1 MCHAVACAQ
10 AMQSCACRAPETLV
24 IYIYTLSPPGQGNI
38 QATDLLAQHFQHQFL
53 VQAVLPATCL
63 QLLGLPLHVRRKLDT
78 NRIQADLLQIA
89 AQPSFNHPA
98 SALFALQ
105 NPFAQC
111 HASSAVYLRPVDG
124 SFSLFSG
131 QTGPDGQPL
140 LNPNQFP
147 LYHMHPQP
155 TQGAK
160 HPLNQTLLGR
170 QPGRKRTHATR
181 LQKGALDICVGDAV
195 SLTVQVHCAFPQPV
209 ELQNVALTLSL
220 LQEVTVAYSP
230 KSATSSRAD
239 FSRTT
244 SSLKQRLTDSPHGLG
259 SVRAPSGDLG
269 AAADDADVT
278 TQWQETE
285 ELACSMSTPTAR
297 PPDPPA
303 ELTSY
308 PVPDRALPGD
318 TVTLR
323 PGLNTLAF
331 RVLPLKRGLYTL
343 KHMQGS
349 LGSLSLHM
357 PVILREPNAL
367 ALHSQAAAE
376 RPSNP
381 STAGSDSL
389 SAPAAAALGTVRS
402 TGEVQQE
409 PVVLNVHS
417 CRQRLAVSAAA
428 LRGTLVAGQ
437 PQWLGIAVLPLH
449 DSLHEACIH
458 VGIASRASTGTDQ
471 APFSSSHGAGS
482 DRAGGS
488 PSVGYAPHEDGSH
501 SPSLD
506 VLHPDRAVIAPLQ
519 VPSHTQTGSALT
531 SEQPSGGEASRT
543 TQLPASLQRQQ
554 TQTPLPGDMPSG
566 SHAEPRRCDTGAEA
580 SVSGSSWVSM
590 EGNQGPNMPP
600 WAATHPSLLWLW
612 VRPGRMHASC
622 LVACCSHAGQRSLP
636 CGLSASS
643 VKSSY
648 TVCCTSGCA
657 VTSRPAVHAVTP
669 HTAAS
674 CSSSEVASGR
684 WCLCQ
689 VADKI
694 SGLAETH
701 AIET

>member
-1 MCHAVACAQ
+1 M
-10 AMQSCACRAPETLV
+10 
-24 IYIYTLSPPGQGNI
+24 
-38 QATDLLAQHFQHQFL
+38 
-53 VQAVLPATCL
+53 LPATCL
-63 QLLGLPLHVRRKLDT
+63 QLLGLPRHVRRKLDT
-78 NRIQADLLQIA
+78 DRIQADLLQVA

-98 SALFALQ
+98 AALFALQ
-105 NPFAQC
+105 SPFAQC
-111 HASSAVYLRPVDG
+111 HAGSAVYLRPVDG

-131 QTGPDGQPL
+131 QTGSDGQPL

-147 LYHMHPQP
+147 LDHVHSQP
-155 TQGAK
+155 PQGAK
-160 HPLNQTLLGR
+160 HPLNQTLLGH
-170 QPGRKRTHATR
+170 QPGHATR
-181 LQKGALDICVGDAV
+181 QQKGAPDICVGDAV
-195 SLTVQVHCAFPQPV
+195 TLTVQVHCALPQPV
-209 ELQNVALTLSL
+209 ELHNVALTLTL

-230 KSATSSRAD
+230 KSASSSRAD

-244 SSLKQRLTDSPHGLG
+244 SSLKQRLTDSPLGLG
-259 SVRAPSGDLG
+259 SIRAPSGDLG
-269 AAADDADVT
+269 AAADDAEVT

-285 ELACSMSTPTAR
+285 ELACSMCTPTAR

-303 ELTSY
+303 ELTSN
-308 PVPDRALPGD
+308 PAPDRALPGD
-318 TVTLR
+318 TVTLQ

-367 ALHSQAAAE
+367 ALRSQAAAE
-376 RPSNP
+376 CPSNP

-389 SAPAAAALGTVRS
+389 SAPAAAALGTVLS

-409 PVVLNVHS
+409 TVVLNVHS

-437 PQWLGIAVLPLH
+437 PQWLGVAVLPLH

-458 VGIASRASTGTDQ
+458 VGVASRASTGTDQ
-471 APFSSSHGAGS
+471 APFSSSHGASS
-482 DRAGGS
+482 DRTGGS
-488 PSVGYAPHEDGSH
+488 PSTGYAPHEDGSH

-519 VPSHTQTGSALT
+519 VPSHAQTGTALT
-531 SEQPSGGEASRT
+531 SEQPSGAASRV

-554 TQTPLPGDMPSG
+554 TQTPLPGDSLPSG
-566 SHAEPRRCDTGAEA
+566 SDDESRRCDTGAEA
-580 SVSGSSWVSM
+580 TVSGSSWVSM
-590 EGNQGPNMPP
+590 EGNQGPNMPA

-622 LVACCSHAGQRSLP
+622 LVACCCHAGQRSLP

-648 TVCCTSGCA
+648 TVCCTRVCA
-657 VTSRPAVHAVTP
+657 VTSRPAVRAVMP
-669 HTAAS
+669 HTGALAL
-674 CSSSEVASGR
+674 CSHLLLVGSFCAKLLVQ
-684 WCLCQ
+684 L
-689 VADKI
+689 

-701 AIET
+701 AIQT